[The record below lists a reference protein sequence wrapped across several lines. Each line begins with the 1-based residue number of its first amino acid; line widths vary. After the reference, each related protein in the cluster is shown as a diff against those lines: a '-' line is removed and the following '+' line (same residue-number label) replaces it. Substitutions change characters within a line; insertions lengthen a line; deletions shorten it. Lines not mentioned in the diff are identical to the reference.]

1 MSIHPTESLEVY
13 LETNTTSSLTLGLS
27 LGIPY
32 NKTFSYSFSSGT
44 TTVAIPGVL
53 SFGPTVGFAIGAEVV
68 ADAGVDV
75 ELTLGSEIYNGSV
88 TLDYTG
94 NLSYAGSWDPTFSVG
109 VSISEAAGV
118 SVTPF
123 VQSNFDLAFSLLNG
137 TYDITGGI
145 APRSS
150 FPTVIALDANESVGA
165 GASSDV
171 APTVTDKIS
180 GETCTDGVEV
190 ISTFNFAL
198 DAYVTGKWDDEI
210 LYNVSIPVL
219 DQCQSW

>member
-1 MSIHPTESLEVY
+1 M
-13 LETNTTSSLTLGLS
+13 TLGLNV
-27 LGIPY
+27 GIPY
-32 NKTFSYSFSSGT
+32 NKTFSYSFSAGT
-44 TTVAIPGVL
+44 TNVAIPGVL
-53 SFGPTVGFAIGAEVV
+53 SFGPTIGFAIGAEVV

-75 ELTLGSEIYNGSV
+75 ELSLGSEIYNGSV

-94 NLSYAGSWDPTFSVG
+94 NLSYAGSWHPTFSVG
-109 VSISEAAGV
+109 VNVSEAAGV

-137 TYDITGGI
+137 TYDISGGI

-150 FPTVIALDANESVGA
+150 FPTTIALDAEQSVGA

-171 APTVTDKIS
+171 APTVTDKVA

-190 ISTFNFAL
+190 TSIFDFAL
-198 DAYVTGKWDDEI
+198 DAYVTGKWNDEV

-219 DQCQSW
+219 DQCLSW